1 MKKKLGILTVGILGV
16 GSFASVISCAASETP
31 KTPDKDKAV
40 VDKIISKITVSSIGV
55 LPNTSNTDASKNA
68 SELNKLLLSA
78 NKTLTNNDLKYISY
92 SGTLIQD
99 GETNS
104 AVQVLIKSNNYS
116 KTIEVEVILSKTNE
130 DLVNNI
136 ALKIVNTSS
145 TILIPNKTDPQKAK
159 DYKNVIDEA
168 LLNNNRYSLNANDL
182 LYVSY
187 TGTLAVTEPSTI
199 KAQIKIGSDVK
210 IIDLTITWAQSDQ
223 QKANAIKDL
232 MKVGQILLNYTA
244 ETDAAKL
251 QTQINAALKAKN
263 PLFTDA
269 DLNAITYAGIIAA
282 GKDNPIVATITIG
295 GATTTFE
302 NYIISVKDS
311 DTNIATQI
319 LNEVQNTETYVL
331 NSDLTAIDVTNT
343 AGKTVLDAL
352 LSENNVG
359 FNSEYLSYIT
369 FKGKTATEN
378 NLQLGAVKNIT
389 VQIKVNEA
397 IKTKDIK
404 VLWAKSDEQK
414 LKSITNLINN
424 STFYLSPNTNINI
437 YDANILANIKKS
449 IIKEFPVIKE
459 SQLDGMKFDPNQ
471 AIKRGD
477 TAPLTGILSLG
488 TNEVIFNIHIIQED
502 TLTNLAAKMNNKIVW
517 ISKAKFGKTPFNWNY
532 SVVRLNVLAKTNTN
546 IKPVTPLQ
554 SDFLATIAAKMNVSL
569 YTVNHLYFSYFTF
582 YNTNVKIGFNLMD
595 HNGNKSTVKS
605 YITINFY

>member
-502 TLTNLAAKMNNKIVW
+502 TLNNFASKMNNKIVW

-546 IKPVTPLQ
+546 IKPITPLQ
-554 SDFLATIAAKMNVSL
+554 SDFFATIAAKMGVSL

-582 YNTNVKIGFNLMD
+582 YNTNIQNW
-595 HNGNKSTVKS
+595 
-605 YITINFY
+605 I